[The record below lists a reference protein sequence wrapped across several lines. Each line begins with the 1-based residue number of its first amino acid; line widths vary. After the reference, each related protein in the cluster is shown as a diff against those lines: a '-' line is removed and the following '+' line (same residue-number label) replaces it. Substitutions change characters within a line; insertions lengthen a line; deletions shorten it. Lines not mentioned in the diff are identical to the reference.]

1 MGGAD
6 TIRQGRLG
14 EEERGTVAQDTN
26 ARRSPSSGGTVVLV
40 GAGEFLPPIAPVDQ
54 ALLEGLS
61 QPRHVAIVPTASAPD
76 GTLTFERWL
85 RLGQEHFT
93 ALGAEVDPIRLV
105 TRADAENAE
114 IASRL
119 AAANFIYL
127 SGGKPGYLLQTLK
140 GTVAEEAL
148 RGVFAR
154 GGVVAGCSAGAM
166 ALGGE
171 TFDFPDRRRTIPALG
186 LAPGLLVIP
195 HFGQFRLDLTELLA
209 AVGAATTV
217 VGIEGNT
224 ALVGAGG
231 AWRVLGLGG
240 VTVFHEGQRT
250 RYVEGQLVSTG
261 D

>member
-1 MGGAD
+1 M
-6 TIRQGRLG
+6 
-14 EEERGTVAQDTN
+14 AQDTN
-26 ARRSPSSGGTVVLV
+26 DRLSPDTGGKVVLV

-54 ALLEGLS
+54 TLLEGLS
-61 QPRHVAIVPTASAPD
+61 QPWRVAIVPTASAPD
-76 GTLTFERWL
+76 GMPTFERWL
-85 RLGQEHFT
+85 RLGEEHFT

-166 ALGGE
+166 ILGGE

-186 LAPGLLVIP
+186 LASGLLVIP
-195 HFGQFRLDLTELLA
+195 HFGQFRLDLSELLA
-209 AVGAATTV
+209 VVGAGTTV

-224 ALVGAGG
+224 ALVGADG

-240 VTVFHEGQRT
+240 VTVFRGGQGT
-250 RYVEGQLVSTG
+250 RYVAGQELAIGS
-261 D
+261 